1 MAIAMYP
8 GSFDPITKG
17 HLDIIERAS
26 KMFDEVIVAVMVNPR
41 KNCTFTLEERITQ
54 IQKCVKKYS
63 NVKVVS
69 GSGLTVDLAKKL
81 NANILIRGIRAVAD
95 YEYEL
100 SQATTNM
107 MLNKDIE
114 TVFLVAKPEFSF
126 LSSSI
131 AKEIAIFGGDIG
143 NMIPKEIEEE
153 VNERL
158 LNKTSL

>member
-17 HLDIIERAS
+17 HLDIIKRAS

-41 KNCTFTLEERITQ
+41 KVCTFTLDERISH
-54 IQKCVKKYS
+54 IKKCVADYP
-63 NVKVVS
+63 NIKVVS
-69 GSGLTVDLAKKL
+69 GLGLTINLANEL
-81 NANILIRGIRAVAD
+81 GATILIRGIRAVAD

-107 MLNKDIE
+107 MLDSNIE
-114 TVFLVAKPEFSF
+114 TIFLVAKPEYSF

-131 AKEIAIFGGDIG
+131 AKEIAMFKG
-143 NMIPKEIEEE
+143 NIDDMIPSEIIDE
-153 VNERL
+153 VKERL
-158 LNKTSL
+158 INEKSL